1 MCIVLD
7 IEEGNY
13 VMTTATLTK
22 WGNAT
27 GFRIPQPFLKQLGL
41 QAGDKVNVTL
51 SEEGLVISKTGP
63 SLEDLLKG
71 CTTLN
76 RHEEHFK
83 DPDGEELL

>member
-1 MCIVLD
+1 MSV
-7 IEEGNY
+7 
-13 VMTTATLTK
+13 TTLTK

-51 SEEGLVISKTGP
+51 AEEGLVISKTGP
-63 SLEDLLKG
+63 SLDDLLLG
-71 CTTLN
+71 CTAAN

-83 DPDGEELL
+83 EPYGQELL

>member
-1 MCIVLD
+1 
-7 IEEGNY
+7 
-13 VMTTATLTK
+13 MTQATLSK

-41 QAGDKVNVTL
+41 QAGDKVNVSL
-51 SEEGLVISKTGP
+51 EKEGLVISKIGP

-71 CTTLN
+71 CTRLN

-83 DPDGEELL
+83 EPYGEELI